1 MGVLEEIIERKRHE
15 LALARQRIPDPLM
28 VELAKTGSPINGFA
42 KSLKNQQGPGII
54 AEIKRASPSKGV
66 LRPND
71 KPGDWNPLA
80 LAQAY
85 AAAGATALS
94 VLTDIHSFW
103 GDPGLVEACKQATGL
118 PVIRK
123 DFIIDPW
130 QVDESR
136 HLGADALLLMVRC
149 HTRETLHACFE
160 RARDLGMDALVEVH
174 EPEELEIALELSG
187 AMIGVNHRN
196 LSTLVLDSRRA
207 LDLRTSIPQDR
218 VAVAESGI
226 STPERLRELWD
237 GGYQS
242 FLIGGHI
249 AASDNPQN
257 ELQKLM
263 AGANEVQ

>member
-1 MGVLEEIIERKRHE
+1 MGVLEQIIQRKQQE
-15 LALARQRIPDPLM
+15 LALARQRVPDALM
-28 VELAKTGSPINGFA
+28 VELAKTGSPVNGFA
-42 KSLKNQQGPGII
+42 KALKSRQGPGVI

-66 LRPND
+66 LRPDD
-71 KPGDWNPLA
+71 KPGDWDPLA
-80 LAQAY
+80 MARAY
-85 AAAGATALS
+85 LAAGATALS

-149 HTRETLHACFE
+149 HTRETLRICFE
-160 RARDLGMDALVEVH
+160 RARNLGMDALVEVH
-174 EPEELEIALELSG
+174 EPDELEIALELEG

-196 LSTLVLDSRRA
+196 LSTLVLDPARA
-207 LDLRTSIPQDR
+207 LDLRGAIPKDR
-218 VAVAESGI
+218 IAVAESGI
-226 STPERLRELWD
+226 STPERLKELWD
-237 GGYQS
+237 GGFQS

-249 AASDNPQN
+249 AASDNPQT
-257 ELQKLM
+257 ELEYLM
-263 AGANEVQ
+263 AGANEA

>member
-1 MGVLEEIIERKRHE
+1 MGVLEQIIERKQQE
-15 LALARQRIPDPLM
+15 LALAKQRVPDVLM
-28 VELAKTGSPINGFA
+28 MELAKTGSPINRF
-42 KSLKNQQGPGII
+42 SEVLRHRQGPGIV

-66 LRPND
+66 LRPDD
-71 KPGDWNPLA
+71 KPGDWHPLA
-80 LAQAY
+80 LARAY
-85 AAAGATALS
+85 AAAGAAALS

-149 HTRETLHACFE
+149 HTRETLRTCFE
-160 RARDLGMDALVEVH
+160 RATNLGMDALVEVH
-174 EPEELEIALELSG
+174 EPDELEMALELEG

-196 LSTLVLDSRRA
+196 LSTLVLDPARA
-207 LDLRTSIPQDR
+207 LSLRSAIPKDR
-218 VAVAESGI
+218 VAIAESGI
-226 STPERLRELWD
+226 STPERLKELWD
-237 GGYQS
+237 GGFRS

-249 AASDNPQN
+249 AASDHPQT
-257 ELQKLM
+257 ELENLM
-263 AGANEVQ
+263 AGADDA

>member
-1 MGVLEEIIERKRHE
+1 MGVLEEIIERKRQE
-15 LALARQRIPDPLM
+15 LALARQRIPDALM
-28 VELAKTGSPINGFA
+28 VELAKTGSPIKGFSDA
-42 KSLKNQQGPGII
+42 LKGTQAPGII

-66 LRPND
+66 LRPGD
-71 KPGDWNPLA
+71 KPGDWDPLG
-80 LAQAY
+80 LARAY
-85 AAAGATALS
+85 ASAGAAALS

-149 HTRETLHACFE
+149 HTRETLRDCY
-160 RARDLGMDALVEVH
+160 ARTRELGMDALVEVH
-174 EPEELEIALELSG
+174 EPEELEMALELEG
-187 AMIGVNHRN
+187 AVIGVNHRN
-196 LSTLVLDSRRA
+196 LSTLVLDPNRA
-207 LDLRTSIPQDR
+207 LDLRSEIPSDR

-226 STPERLRELWD
+226 STPERLGELWS
-237 GGYQS
+237 GGFRS

-249 AASDNPQN
+249 AASDNPEA
-257 ELQKLM
+257 ELLRLM
-263 AGANEVQ
+263 AGADEA